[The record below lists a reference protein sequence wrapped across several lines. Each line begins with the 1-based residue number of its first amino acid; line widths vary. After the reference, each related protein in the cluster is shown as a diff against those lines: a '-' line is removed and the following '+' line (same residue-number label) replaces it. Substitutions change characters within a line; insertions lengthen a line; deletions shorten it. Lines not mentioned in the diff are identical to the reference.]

1 MSKGSSPLPDNTDLL
16 SLGFWNSFFW
26 EESSQFFCLMREK
39 NEINEGK
46 VAAELNVM

>member
-1 MSKGSSPLPDNTDLL
+1 MSKGSSPLRDNTDLL

-26 EESSQFFCLMREK
+26 EGPSQFFCLLREK

-46 VAAELNVM
+46 AVAELNVM